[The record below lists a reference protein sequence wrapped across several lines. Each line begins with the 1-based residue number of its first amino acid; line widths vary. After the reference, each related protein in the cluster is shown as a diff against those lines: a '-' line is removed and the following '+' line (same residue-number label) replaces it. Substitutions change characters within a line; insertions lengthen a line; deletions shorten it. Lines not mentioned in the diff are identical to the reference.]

1 MSNRNY
7 YEILEVHRIS
17 TQEEISNA
25 FRRLSL
31 KFHPKRNSS
40 KDFAINN
47 FFFNEIAEAYEVL
60 SDRKIQFNSANK
72 RGVYDVHGETG
83 LRNGVLDKQKNLK
96 GGYKYGGNAYEI
108 FEKFFGTWNPFT
120 LIKDCNY
127 LS

>member
-1 MSNRNY
+1 M
-7 YEILEVHRIS
+7 
-17 TQEEISNA
+17 
-25 FRRLSL
+25 
-31 KFHPKRNSS
+31 
-40 KDFAINN
+40 
-47 FFFNEIAEAYEVL
+47 
-60 SDRKIQFNSANK
+60 
-72 RGVYDVHGETG
+72 HGETG